1 MNEKNE
7 KKKTKRERKQVT
19 SISKRKRTDLP
30 AAVEIKR
37 QQNTIFKVLE
47 DNNNHLKFWT
57 MLKFVNA
64 LQPT

>member
-1 MNEKNE
+1 MKRKNE

-19 SISKRKRTDLP
+19 SISKQKRTDLP

>member
-1 MNEKNE
+1 MTR
-7 KKKTKRERKQVT
+7 KKCPKTKRERKQVT
-19 SISKRKRTDLP
+19 SISKQKRTDLP
-30 AAVEIKR
+30 AVVEIKR

-47 DNNNHLKFWT
+47 ENNNHLKFWT

>member
-1 MNEKNE
+1 MKRKNE

-57 MLKFVNA
+57 MLNFVNA